1 MELKR
6 CPWCESEVLLR
17 EYHDTEWGARQLHD
31 DRGQFEFLTLETMQ
45 CGLSWLT
52 VLRRREAMRVS
63 FDGFEPAIIAGYD
76 EEKLNALMEAPGIIH
91 CAGKLRAMVNNARC
105 FLNIAAE
112 YGSFDAWFWSFT
124 EGKTLIYPENAER
137 MPAQNALSEMISA
150 GLKKRGFKYLGPVV
164 VYSHMQAVG
173 MINDHSPECFLRG
186 KLGGEISDAK
196 SNGGK

>member
-6 CPWCESEVLLR
+6 CLWCESDPLLR

-31 DRGQFEFLTLETMQ
+31 DRGQFEFLTLEAMQ

-52 VLRRREAMRVS
+52 VLRKREAMRAA
-63 FDGFEPAIIAGYD
+63 FDGFDPAAIARYG
-76 EEKLNALMEAPGIIH
+76 EEKLSALMEAPGIIH

-112 YGSFDAWFWSFT
+112 HGSFDAWFWDFT
-124 EGKTLIYPENAER
+124 GGKTLIYPENMER
-137 MPAQNALSEMISA
+137 MPAKNALSERISA
-150 GLKKRGFKYLGPVV
+150 ELKKRGFKYMGPVV

-173 MINDHSPECFLRG
+173 MINDHTPECFLCGR
-186 KLGGEISDAK
+186 LGGEILD
-196 SNGGK
+196 